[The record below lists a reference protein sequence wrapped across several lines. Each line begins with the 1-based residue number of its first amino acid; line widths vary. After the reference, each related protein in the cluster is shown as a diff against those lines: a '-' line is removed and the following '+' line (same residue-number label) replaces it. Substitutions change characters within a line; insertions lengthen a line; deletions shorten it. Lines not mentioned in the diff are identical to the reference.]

1 VLKGLLNGACGEGIE
16 DLTLIDVAIIEGF
29 HMNIVSKARLL

>member
-1 VLKGLLNGACGEGIE
+1 VLKGLLNRARGKGIE

-29 HMNIVSKARLL
+29 YINIVFEA